1 MHITLEADYAVRIV
15 HCLAKNGQRMDAKSI
30 SDETGVTLRFSLKI
44 LRKLVSAGIIKSYK
58 GTQGGYEIARPLE
71 EITLNDV
78 IETVE
83 GSFALSRCLRQ
94 DYDCGQSCCGDGDC
108 NCVFRGIYEEIS
120 EEVKEKLT
128 AVKFS
133 DLVKH
138 GEAPQ

>member
-83 GSFALSRCLRQ
+83 GPFALSRCL
-94 DYDCGQSCCGDGDC
+94 
-108 NCVFRGIYEEIS
+108 
-120 EEVKEKLT
+120 T
-128 AVKFS
+128 AVRAAAAMGTVTVCSVVSMRRFRRRS
-133 DLVKH
+133 RRSSPL
-138 GEAPQ
+138 